1 LGKRGKW
8 VPKFSVLG
16 KRGKL
21 SSSTLGQALLSG
33 QYDLDIG
40 LLPLVSG
47 HLALTA
53 GLKSPIFNIKMDY
66 HEN

>member
-1 LGKRGKW
+1 
-8 VPKFSVLG
+8 LG

-21 SSSTLGQALLSG
+21 RSSALGQALLSG

-53 GLKSPIFNIKMDY
+53 GLPLHI
-66 HEN
+66 